1 MTVSV
6 SEMQPAEAEPITYDT
21 ARRRNEDHPVGTPVV
36 VMLANG
42 QSTNDQTASGAVQW
56 GSTALVTLRHRNG
69 LWMTEMLQASAA
81 VD

>member
-6 SEMQPAEAEPITYDT
+6 SEMQPSESEPMTYDT
-21 ARRRNEDHPVGTPVV
+21 ARRWNEDHPIGTPVV

-42 QSTNDQTASGAVQW
+42 NTANDQTASGAVQW

-69 LWMTEMLQASAA
+69 LWMTEMLLAPAIA
-81 VD
+81 D